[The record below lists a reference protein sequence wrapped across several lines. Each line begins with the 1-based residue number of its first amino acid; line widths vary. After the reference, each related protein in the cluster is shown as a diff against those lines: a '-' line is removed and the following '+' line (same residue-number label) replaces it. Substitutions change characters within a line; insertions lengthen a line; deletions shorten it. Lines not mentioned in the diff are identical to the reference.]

1 MINSSTTLEAG
12 HDDRRKMKGSLHPS
26 QINQRDHGQ
35 NRVLDLPVD
44 IQLNVLRHLP
54 NIYVVRDFLKAF
66 PEIYPVFKP
75 YARSILNAVFWQ
87 PVSFVDDERGVIY
100 RWILRE
106 LQLEHVFEGKQPQHT
121 ASVPAAKASRLKT
134 VICDD
139 REVD

>member
-1 MINSSTTLEAG
+1 MN
-12 HDDRRKMKGSLHPS
+12 HQDDR
-26 QINQRDHGQ
+26 Q
-35 NRVLDLPVD
+35 NRFLDLPVD

-54 NIYVVRDFLKAF
+54 SIYVVRDFLKAF

-106 LQLEHVFEGKQPQHT
+106 LQLEHEFEGKQPHKI
-121 ASVPAAKASRLKT
+121 AIVPAAKEYHIKS